1 MHLMSRD
8 KKVLDAGYTFALLG
22 STGVEV
28 VKNVDPVLMREALE
42 AVRPSA

>member
-1 MHLMSRD
+1 MLLMGRD

-28 VKNVDPVLMREALE
+28 VHEVDPILMRQALE
-42 AVRPSA
+42 VLRPSA